1 MVLFDAAYLVLL
13 VLSWFYMPQGLFLLL
28 LLGYGTLIMVH
39 TPLLNG
45 AFKHFVANAPMARPT
60 AVEAGRKKTA
70 D

>member
-45 AFKHFVANAPMARPT
+45 AFKHFAANAPMSRSA
-60 AVEAGRKKTA
+60 AVKA